1 MKNDLTDPSPDADLA
16 DLVSK
21 YLDSRLSGEE
31 RTRLESRIQREPAAM
46 DYLAERLR
54 FEATL
59 RETINPQ
66 RMEVLE
72 SRRMIMEPGADGP
85 EWSVE
90 QQRSVRIG
98 RQDEPLTVDI
108 SPIGKHRSRWL
119 VAGGIL
125 LFALTFSLFAWLR
138 NQAAPAAPSLVLK
151 NADFEATDLSLTPQG
166 YTSTLVNWQEAFTCP
181 QVELV
186 EISRISNGAIFP
198 KSGKNV
204 ARLQPAGYLNQFLHL
219 SDGSPLR
226 ARDGLTVRLH
236 GWAWIDSD
244 FPETM
249 SASLRVVASG
259 RPDTILYDACRVSF
273 TLDAKG
279 WQKFRVDLPVAG
291 DLMRTPYWV
300 EPRVTTKPPLDL
312 TGRELCLSI
321 DMDGTRSTILLDDL
335 RIEEVP
341 AFTDAPPPPLTLDLH
356 HGKAGIRG
364 PAVREGDKD
373 CIGNW
378 ESENTTV
385 VWSIRLH
392 RPCEIDIECLQAA
405 EARSA
410 GNGYEIAIG
419 QEKVSGRVIDTGAW
433 DQFKHVKV
441 GRLKIPAA
449 GEYEVAVVPHPKDNQ
464 AVMNLRG
471 LRLTGL
477 NLSAE
482 ILPSPRER

>member
-1 MKNDLTDPSPDADLA
+1 MKSDLTNPSPDADLA

-21 YLDSRLSGEE
+21 YLDSRLSGDE
-31 RTRLESRIQREPAAM
+31 RTRLESRIQQEPAAM

-98 RQDEPLTVDI
+98 RQDESLTLDVF
-108 SPIGKHRSRWL
+108 PAHRRQARWL
-119 VAGGIL
+119 ASGCIL
-125 LFALTFSLFAWLR
+125 LLALTAAWFFWPR
-138 NQAAPAAPSLVLK
+138 QPPPSTPSLVLK

-204 ARLQPAGYLNQFLHL
+204 ARLQPSGYINQFLHH

-226 ARDGLTVRLH
+226 VSDGLTVRLS
-236 GWAWIDSD
+236 GWAWIDSNS
-244 FPETM
+244 PETM

-300 EPRVTTKPPLDL
+300 EPRVSTKPPLDL
-312 TGRELCLSI
+312 SGRELCLSI

-335 RIEEVP
+335 KIEEVP
-341 AFTDAPPPPLTLDLH
+341 ALTDAPPPPLTLDLH
-356 HGKAGIRG
+356 HDKAEIRG
-364 PAVREGDKD
+364 PALREGDKD

-378 ESENTTV
+378 EDQNTTV
-385 VWSIRLH
+385 VWAIRLH
-392 RPCEIDIECLQAA
+392 RPCEIEIECLQAA

-410 GNGYEIAIG
+410 GNGYDVVIG
-419 QEKVSGRVIDTGAW
+419 KEKVSGRVVDTGAW
-433 DQFKHVKV
+433 DQFKFIKA
-441 GRLKIPAA
+441 GRLTIPAA
-449 GEYEVAVVPHPKDNQ
+449 GEYEVTVVPHPKDNQ

-482 ILPSPRER
+482 FLTSPRER

>member
-1 MKNDLTDPSPDADLA
+1 MKNDLTDPSPDAELA

-21 YLDSRLSGEE
+21 YLDNRLDEAQ
-31 RTRLESRIQREPAAM
+31 RARLESRVQQEPAAM

-72 SRRMIMEPGADGP
+72 SRRMIMEPGAEGP

-90 QQRSVRIG
+90 QQRTVHIG
-98 RQDEPLTVDI
+98 PPNAPLTLDVT
-108 SPIGKHRSRWL
+108 PPRKRRARWL

-125 LFALTFSLFAWLR
+125 LTALTATWFFWPRQPS
-138 NQAAPAAPSLVLK
+138 PSTPSLVLK

-166 YTSTLVNWQEAFTCP
+166 YTSTLVNWQEAFAC
-181 QVELV
+181 QEVELL
-186 EISRISNGAIFP
+186 EIARVSNGAIFP

-204 ARLQPAGYLNQFLHL
+204 ARLKPAGYLNQFLHR
-219 SDGSPLR
+219 SDGGPLR
-226 ARDGLTVRLH
+226 VRDGLTVRLS
-236 GWAWIDSD
+236 GWAWIDSKL
-244 FPETM
+244 PETM
-249 SASLRVVASG
+249 SVSLRVVASG

-273 TLDAKG
+273 TLEGNG

-300 EPRVTTKPPLDL
+300 EPRVSTKPPLDL

-321 DMDGTRSTILLDDL
+321 DMDYTRTSILLDDL
-335 RIEEVP
+335 KIEEVP
-341 AFTDAPPPPLTLDLH
+341 PLDDAPPPPVTLDLYH
-356 HGKAGIRG
+356 RWAGIRG
-364 PAVREGDKD
+364 QAVREQEKD

-378 ESENTTV
+378 ESEQTTV
-385 VWSIRLH
+385 VWSIRVH
-392 RPCEIDIECLQAA
+392 RPCEIEIECLQAA
-405 EARSA
+405 ESRSA
-410 GNGYEIAIG
+410 GNGYDIVIG
-419 QEKVSGRVIDTGAW
+419 EKKVSGEVVDTRAW
-433 DQFKHVKV
+433 DRFQRVKV

-449 GEYEVAVVPHPKDNQ
+449 GEYEIVVVPQPKDNQ
-464 AVMNLRG
+464 AVMNLRS
-471 LRLTGL
+471 LRLSGL

-482 ILPSPRER
+482 ILAPH